1 MLLAPTITWTNPS
14 PIVYGTALSSTQ
26 LNASA
31 DIGGTF
37 VYTPPIGTTLSG
49 GTNQILTVTFTPADP
64 GTAMGAISTVLLTV
78 LKADQ
83 TISFPE
89 IPPQPVSAPPII
101 LGAAATSGL
110 PVTFSLVSG
119 PALLAGNLLSV
130 GASPGLVTVRAS
142 QSGSG
147 NYKAAPTVDQS
158 FMVLTNAMPV
168 IVDDPTSQTVKVGD
182 DALLSVMA
190 TTAPLNYQWRL
201 NGFDIAGAT
210 NATLYLPRTITNWA
224 GSYRVVVSNPI
235 GSVTSLVAV
244 LTVVSPAGV
253 PRLISQPQTQRCR
266 VGEGVSLWVSATGSP
281 TLAYQWYQGASPNTN
296 KLIIGATAAT
306 YTTPALTT
314 NMSYWASVR
323 NSQGM
328 VDSAP
333 AIITVMP
340 AYTPKLSLQR
350 VSGFPVVTLDGRVGT
365 NYVIQYKNSLTDPN
379 WTPLLNFNL
388 GFNPFIYFDTTA
400 MGVERRYYRAY
411 SY

>member
-1 MLLAPTITWTNPS
+1 
-14 PIVYGTALSSTQ
+14 
-26 LNASA
+26 
-31 DIGGTF
+31 
-37 VYTPPIGTTLSG
+37 
-49 GTNQILTVTFTPADP
+49 
-64 GTAMGAISTVLLTV
+64 MGAISTVLLTV

-83 TISFPE
+83 TLSFPT
-89 IPPQPVSAPPII
+89 IPPQTVGAPPIM
-101 LGAAATSGL
+101 LSASSSSGL
-110 PVTFSLVSG
+110 PVTCSLVSG

-130 GASPGLVTVRAS
+130 GSLPGLVTVRAA
-142 QSGSG
+142 QSGNG
-147 NYKAAPTVDQS
+147 NYNAASADQS
-158 FMVLTNAMPV
+158 FLVLTNSMPL
-168 IVDDPTSQTVKVGD
+168 IVADPASLAVRVGD
-182 DALLSVMA
+182 DALLSVSA
-190 TTAPLNYQWRL
+190 TTAPLSYQWRF

-210 NATLYLPRTITNWA
+210 NSTLYLPRTITNWA

-235 GSVTSLVAV
+235 GSVTSAVAV
-244 LTVVSPAGV
+244 LTVVSPAGA
-253 PRLISQPQTQRCR
+253 PRLISQPQTQPCR
-266 VGEGVSLWVSATGSP
+266 VGEGASLWVSATGSP

-296 KLIIGATAAT
+296 KVIIGATAAT
-306 YTTPALTT
+306 YATPTLTT
-314 NMSYWASVR
+314 NMSYWVSVR

-365 NYVIQYKNSLTDPN
+365 NYVIQYKNSLADPN